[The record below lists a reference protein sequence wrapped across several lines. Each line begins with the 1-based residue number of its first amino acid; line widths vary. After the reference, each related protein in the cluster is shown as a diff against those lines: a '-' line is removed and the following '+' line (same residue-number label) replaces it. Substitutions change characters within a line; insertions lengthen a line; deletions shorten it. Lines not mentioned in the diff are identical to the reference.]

1 MRAAGCPLA
10 SLSMTTLSRAA
21 RAPQGWDV
29 LFSGDSVLEFLRGS
43 VVGRPWGLIA
53 DDVQAFHDQIATH
66 YNAHI
71 LAISG
76 RLLRCRKPWRCA
88 SFCRLR
94 AWQRP
99 GSQR

>member
-1 MRAAGCPLA
+1 VRPLA
-10 SLSMTTLSRAA
+10 SLLRTALSRAPC
-21 RAPQGWDV
+21 APQGWDL

-43 VVGRPWGLIA
+43 VVGRPWGALA

-76 RLLRCRKPWRCA
+76 RLPRCPALSQPLVIRK
-88 SFCRLR
+88 LL
-94 AWQRP
+94 
-99 GSQR
+99 